1 MRKEVILTNPVA
13 SQILSST
20 IIYGSSD
27 LEIAIMA
34 YTQHYEQMVATRELP
49 VYFQLQSIILQIPTI
64 HCSFALGGGFV
75 FTYHTVPSMLEP
87 APKSIFG
94 TYTGHHI
101 LEMNG
106 VVPDESL
113 AGERVRWAAQVK
125 ADLEAGDT
133 ENILEGSYIA
143 LSHNEDMGLNKI
155 QSRNY
160 PVLLALKRKYDA
172 DNVFKHAVPRLQL
185 TVVASV
191 VAEN

>member
-1 MRKEVILTNPVA
+1 
-13 SQILSST
+13 
-20 IIYGSSD
+20 
-27 LEIAIMA
+27 
-34 YTQHYEQMVATRELP
+34 
-49 VYFQLQSIILQIPTI
+49 
-64 HCSFALGGGFV
+64 
-75 FTYHTVPSMLEP
+75 MLEP

-160 PVLLALKRKYDA
+160 PVLLALKRKELMQFYH
-172 DNVFKHAVPRLQL
+172 NL
-185 TVVASV
+185 
-191 VAEN
+191 